1 MKYIS
6 TTIATDWPKN
16 DSWQVKTLKTIF
28 FFIPKANPD
37 YEHKIHLVKKWLIE
51 FIEVE
56 NQLLPYR
63 EIGLDINGSLII
75 AGPDERN
82 YGFWSDSNIS
92 FSDISGLEIS
102 KDNFE
107 SYWEKSNTIAR
118 PYYNKRHNK

>member
-1 MKYIS
+1 MRGTPPGS
-6 TTIATDWPKN
+6 
-16 DSWQVKTLKTIF
+16 Q
-28 FFIPKANPD
+28 
-37 YEHKIHLVKKWLIE
+37 LVLE
-51 FIEVE
+51 SRGPNFEIEVE